1 MKPDKPDKPDPGVSA
16 GRVRIA
22 AAVPSAPAARLI
34 GALRQ
39 GLASTSLSAAGPP
52 VKLSSL
58 HIRVAADTPAHELA
72 RAVARALAA
81 AARSRR

>member
-1 MKPDKPDKPDPGVSA
+1 MNPEKPEPGAGA

-22 AAVPSAPAARLI
+22 AAVPSAQAARLI
-34 GALRQ
+34 GAVRQ
-39 GLASTSLSAAGPP
+39 GLARTSLSPAGLP
-52 VKLSSL
+52 VRLSTL
-58 HIRVAADTPAHELA
+58 HIKVAHDASAHELA